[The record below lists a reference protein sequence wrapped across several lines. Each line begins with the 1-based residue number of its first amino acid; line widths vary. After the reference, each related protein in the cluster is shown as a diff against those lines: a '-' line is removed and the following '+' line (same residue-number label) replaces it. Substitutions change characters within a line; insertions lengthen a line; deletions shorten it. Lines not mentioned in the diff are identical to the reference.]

1 MDARI
6 LYHSNCFDGC
16 ASAALL
22 GRFLQARLGSRLGA
36 IEHVPLQHQAGNPIP
51 PDAFSADVNAIVD
64 FRYSPSPRLD
74 WWFDHHQSAFQPASD
89 RAHFE
94 ADHSGQRFWDPA
106 APSCTGFIARVTRE
120 RFGFEAADLAELV
133 RWADVIDAA
142 AFPSA
147 EVAVQLA
154 EPALRIMT
162 FLEATRDPAAPGKLI
177 EAMRTRT
184 LAEVA
189 ALPWLA
195 GPLAPVL
202 ERHFRSIEAIRAAS
216 RLDGDVAV
224 VDLAAAGL
232 EAGNKFVLYWL
243 HPGARYTVTVSHDA
257 KRSKVSVGSNPW
269 ARETRAH
276 DLARI
281 CERYGGG
288 GHPVVGAVSLPPED
302 LARAREIAR
311 EIVREL
317 QGGAPQTSV
326 RGG

>member
-6 LYHSNCFDGC
+6 LYHANCFDGC
-16 ASAALL
+16 ASAAYL
-22 GRFLQARLGSRLGA
+22 GRFLQARLGPGVGA
-36 IEHVPLQHQAGNPIP
+36 IDHVPLQHQAGNPIP

-94 ADHSGQRFWDPA
+94 ADRSGQRFWDPA

-120 RFGFEAADLAELV
+120 RFGFEAPDLAELV

-142 AFPSA
+142 AFPTA

-154 EPALRIMT
+154 EPALRVMT
-162 FLEATRDPAAPGKLI
+162 FLEATRDPSAPGRLI
-177 EAMRTRT
+177 EALRTRS

-189 ALPWLA
+189 AEPWVS

-202 ERHFRSIEAIRAAS
+202 ERHFRSIDAVRAAA
-216 RLDGDVAV
+216 RLDGGVAFL
-224 VDLAAAGL
+224 DLAAAGL
-232 EAGNKFVLYWL
+232 ETGNKFVLYWL
-243 HPGARYTVTVSHDA
+243 FPSARYTVTVSHDP

-269 ARETRAH
+269 ARPPRAH
-276 DLARI
+276 DISRI

-288 GHPVVGAVSLPPED
+288 GHPVVGAVSLDPDRLED
-302 LARAREIAR
+302 ARRIAR
-311 EIVREL
+311 EIVVTL
-317 QGGAPQTSV
+317 QAAPEGTA
-326 RGG
+326 